1 MPTSPLSPKPP
12 MSARL
17 NQFWANMLTPLN
29 AYIGTGLII
38 VLLIMSLASLLSG
51 GNDGRHVS
59 VSVQDEGVSVI
70 VGKEAEI
77 TQRKEE
83 PEGRNNFEFKGHLAE
98 MAKQRPAGTI
108 ITADGIMA
116 QVILAEA
123 ARSLG

>member
-1 MPTSPLSPKPP
+1 

-59 VSVQDEGVSVI
+59 VSV
-70 VGKEAEI
+70 
-77 TQRKEE
+77 
-83 PEGRNNFEFKGHLAE
+83 
-98 MAKQRPAGTI
+98 
-108 ITADGIMA
+108 
-116 QVILAEA
+116 
-123 ARSLG
+123 

>member
-17 NQFWANMLTPLN
+17 NHFWANMLTPLN

-70 VGKEAEI
+70 IGKEAEN

-83 PEGRNNFEFKGHLAE
+83 PEGRNNFEFQG
-98 MAKQRPAGTI
+98 QFGR
-108 ITADGIMA
+108 DG
-116 QVILAEA
+116 ET
-123 ARSLG
+123 